1 MRNRFVNQIN
11 SIGLLLALML
21 ALLLT
26 PTTGW
31 TPLFSA
37 ADSPIYSNALAAG
50 WQDWSWDTTRNAAN
64 TQPVHSGSNSY
75 AVDHT
80 LAWGGLYLSAV
91 PPVNT
96 TGFTHLRFWLHGGAT
111 GGQQIRILLNED
123 ETKIKLVTA
132 TANTWMQVDLPL
144 ADFGTPAT
152 INAIYWQDVNGG
164 AQAVYYLDD
173 ISLVGANQPPPA
185 DVTIQLDD
193 TAAGTPIDPR
203 IRGTNMAAW
212 SKPLLTNAT
221 FIARTKASGVS
232 VIRIPGGS
240 WSNGY
245 GWLSC
250 EMGQHV
256 AKAEKCRAPDR
267 QGGYFD
273 IFWAATPTNW
283 IDFLQAVEIEGM
295 YVVNP
300 NGTPQEAAAAVAFF
314 NAGVDD
320 ATVIGVDARGKD
332 WLTAGHWA
340 QLRADRGNPAPL
352 GIKLW
357 AVGNEVYAGTQC
369 VENGWE
375 PIWTCEGTEYVNGAM
390 VNNVQQGGYL
400 AFRTAMRAVDP
411 TILVGAVGDSP
422 GTSYGNWGNEVVSA
436 AAAVMDFY
444 DVHAYAYWDI
454 PANTQILS
462 HPQSFW
468 PGLMTGVQQT
478 FAQHANGR
486 TIPVALTEYNLG
498 LEFKDTNLQMTRAV
512 NGLFMADSVGQ
523 LITSGYTMANQF
535 LLASGDQ
542 PETGTDFGLLRP
554 DHNWQ
559 RSPQYF
565 AYHLWSKFGDR
576 LLPVTSSANGATELS
591 VYAGRRDANTLML
604 LVVNKRNAATT
615 AAIDLKSGATMIG
628 GNADVAQTT
637 ALEVQTMSFNG
648 MAENTLTDDL
658 SNAPG
663 TTFPINGATL
673 DYTFAPYSV
682 TLLRLQVNAG
692 AAPTATPTPNATPT
706 RPGPTP
712 TATMTPIPSP
722 GQPAPGIEN
731 CYLPAVRK

>member
-1 MRNRFVNQIN
+1 MRNRFVNQI
-11 SIGLLLALML
+11 STSGVLLALALGLLLAP
-21 ALLLT
+21 A
-26 PTTGW
+26 TGW
-31 TPLFSA
+31 APLFSA
-37 ADSPIYSNALAAG
+37 ADSPIYSDTLAAG
-50 WQDWSWDTTRNAAN
+50 WQDWSWQTTTNAAN
-64 TQPVHSGSNSY
+64 TQPVHSGNQSY

-80 LAWGGLYLSAV
+80 AAWGGFYLRAE
-91 PPVNT
+91 PAINT
-96 TGFTHLRFWLHGGAT
+96 TGFTHLRFWLHGGVT

-132 TANTWMQVDLPL
+132 TANTWTQVDVPL
-144 ADFGTPAT
+144 AELGAPAT
-152 INAIYWQDVNGG
+152 LFAIYWQDVNGG
-164 AQAVYYLDD
+164 AQSVYYLDD
-173 ISLVGANQPPPA
+173 ISLVGAAQPPA
-185 DVTIQLDD
+185 GVTIQVDD
-193 TAAGTPIDPR
+193 TAAGTTIDPR
-203 IRGTNMAAW
+203 ILGTNMAAW

-250 EMGQHV
+250 EMGHHV
-256 AKAEKCRAPDR
+256 ANAEKCRAPDR

-314 NAGVDD
+314 NAAVGD

-375 PIWTCEGTEYVNGAM
+375 PMWTCEGTEYVNGAT
-390 VNNVQQGGYL
+390 VNNIQQGGYL
-400 AFRTAMRAVDP
+400 AFRTAMRAVDS

-436 AAAVMDFY
+436 ASAVMDFY

-454 PANTQILS
+454 PANNQILS

-478 FAQHANGR
+478 FAQQANGR

-498 LEFKDTNLQMTRAV
+498 LEFKDTNRQMTRAV

-565 AYHLWSKFGDR
+565 GYYFWSKVGER
-576 LLPVTSSANGATELS
+576 LLPVSSSAKAATELS
-591 VYAGRRDANTLML
+591 VYAGRRDANTLTL
-604 LVVNKRNAATT
+604 LVINKQNTDRTAT
-615 AAIDLKSGATMIG
+615 IDLKSGATMTG
-628 GNADVAQTT
+628 GKADVAQATT
-637 ALEVQTMSFNG
+637 LEVQTMSFNG
-648 MAENTLTDDL
+648 MAENNLANDL

-663 TTFPINGATL
+663 ATLVINGAAVT
-673 DYTFAPYSV
+673 YTFAPYSI
-682 TLLRLQVNAG
+682 TLLQVQTDAV
-692 AAPTATPTPNATPT
+692 AAPTATPTPTTTPG
-706 RPGPTP
+706 RPGPTA
-712 TATMTPIPSP
+712 TATATAIPSP
-722 GQPAPGIEN
+722 GEPAPGIEN
-731 CYLPAVRK
+731 CYLPTVLK

>member
-1 MRNRFVNQIN
+1 MTIM
-11 SIGLLLALML
+11 LLALFVG
-21 ALLLT
+21 ALLAPAT
-26 PTTGW
+26 YW
-31 TPLFSA
+31 TRLFSA
-37 ADSPIYSNALAAG
+37 ADSPIYTDALAAG

-64 TQPVHSGSNSY
+64 TQPVHSGTKSY

-80 LAWGGLYLSAV
+80 AAWGGFYLRAE
-91 PPVNT
+91 PAINT
-96 TGFTHLRFWLHGGAT
+96 AGFTHLRFWLHGGAT

-123 ETKIKLVTA
+123 DTKIKLVTA
-132 TANTWMQVDLPL
+132 TANAWTQVDLPL
-144 ADFGTPAT
+144 ADLGSPAT

-173 ISLVGANQPPPA
+173 ISLVGATQPPPA
-185 DVTIQLDD
+185 GITIQVDD
-193 TAAGTPIDPR
+193 TAAGTTIDPR
-203 IRGTNMAAW
+203 ILGTNMAAW

-250 EMGQHV
+250 EMGEHV

-273 IFWAATPTNW
+273 IFWAATPTDW
-283 IDFLQAVEIEGM
+283 IDFLQAVGIEGM
-295 YVVNP
+295 YIVNP

-314 NAGVDD
+314 NAAVND

-340 QLRADRGNPAPL
+340 QLRADRGNPTPL

-369 VENGWE
+369 VQNGWE
-375 PIWTCEGTEYVNGAM
+375 PMWTCEGTEYVNGAT

-454 PANTQILS
+454 PANNQILS

-468 PGLMTGVQQT
+468 PGLMTGVRQT

-498 LEFKDTNLQMTRAV
+498 LEFKDTNIQMTRAV

-565 AYHLWSKFGDR
+565 AYHLWAKFGDR
-576 LLPVTSSANGATELS
+576 LLPVTSSANAATELS
-591 VYAGRRDANTLML
+591 VYAGRRDANTLTL

-615 AAIDLKSGATMIG
+615 ATIDLKSGATMQG
-628 GNADVAQTT
+628 GKADVAQAT

-648 MAENTLTDDL
+648 IAETTLTNDL

-663 TTFPINGATL
+663 ATLSINGTAF

-682 TLLRLQVNAG
+682 TLLQLQVATG
-692 AAPTATPTPNATPT
+692 APTATPTPTPIT
-706 RPGPTP
+706 PGPTP
-712 TATMTPIPSP
+712 TPTATPIPAP
-722 GQPAPGIEN
+722 GEPAPGSDN
-731 CYLPAVRK
+731 CYLPVVRK

>member
-1 MRNRFVNQIN
+1 
-11 SIGLLLALML
+11 L
-21 ALLLT
+21 
-26 PTTGW
+26 
-31 TPLFSA
+31 SA
-37 ADSPIYSNALAAG
+37 ADHPIYTDTLAAG
-50 WQDWSWDTTRNAAN
+50 WQDWSWDTTRNGAN
-64 TQPVHSGSNSY
+64 TQPVHSGNHSY

-80 LAWGGLYLSAV
+80 AAWGGFYLRAE
-91 PPVNT
+91 PALNT
-96 TGFTHLRFWLHGGAT
+96 AGFTHLRFWLHGGAT

-123 ETKIKLVTA
+123 ESKMELVTA
-132 TANTWMQVDLPL
+132 TANTWTQVDLPL
-144 ADFGTPAT
+144 ADLGNPAT
-152 INAIYWQDVNGG
+152 LFAIYWQDVNGG

-173 ISLVGANQPPPA
+173 ISLVSATQPPA

-193 TAAGTPIDPR
+193 TAVGATIDPR

-250 EMGQHV
+250 EMGAHV
-256 AKAEKCRAPDR
+256 ANAEKCRAPDR

-273 IFWAATPTNW
+273 IFWAATPTDW
-283 IDFLQAVEIEGM
+283 INFLQAVGIEGM

-314 NAGVDD
+314 NAAVGD

-340 QLRADRGNPAPL
+340 QLRADRGNPEPL

-375 PIWTCEGTEYVNGAM
+375 PIWTCEGTEYVNGAT
-390 VNNVQQGGYL
+390 VNNIQQGGYR
-400 AFRTAMRAVDP
+400 AFRTAMRAVDS

-436 AAAVMDFY
+436 AGAVMDFY
-444 DVHAYAYWDI
+444 DVHAYAYWDV
-454 PANTQILS
+454 PTNNSQILN

-535 LLASGDQ
+535 LLTSGDQ

-554 DHNWQ
+554 DHGWQ

-565 AYHLWSKFGDR
+565 GYHLWSKFGDR
-576 LLPVTSSANGATELS
+576 LLPVTSSANAATELS
-591 VYAGRRDANTLML
+591 VYAGRRDANTVTL
-604 LVVNKRNAATT
+604 LVINKQNTAMT
-615 AAIDLKSGATMIG
+615 AAIDLKSGATMTG
-628 GNADVAQTT
+628 GGADVAQATT
-637 ALEVQTMSFNG
+637 LDAQTVRFNG
-648 MAENTLTDDL
+648 MAESNLANDL
-658 SNAPG
+658 GNAPA
-663 TTFPINGATL
+663 TTLAINDATF
-673 DYTFAPYSV
+673 DYTFAPYSL
-682 TLLRLQVNAG
+682 TLLQLQT
-692 AAPTATPTPNATPT
+692 AAVAPPVATPTPTTTPT

-722 GQPAPGIEN
+722 GEPAPGIEN
-731 CYLPAVRK
+731 CYLPTVLK